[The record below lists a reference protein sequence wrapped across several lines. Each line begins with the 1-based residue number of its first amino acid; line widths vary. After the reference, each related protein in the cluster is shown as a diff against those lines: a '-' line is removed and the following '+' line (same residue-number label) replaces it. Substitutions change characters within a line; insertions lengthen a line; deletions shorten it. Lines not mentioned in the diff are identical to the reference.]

1 MSAGGEIEVEEI
13 VEDDVFEEETATEAS
28 QMLKGRGDSTNGS
41 VGSYGNNQPRS
52 GGDVHIKTG
61 KEERAKLT
69 QSEENGG
76 DIRT

>member
-1 MSAGGEIEVEEI
+1 MEEI

-52 GGDVHIKTG
+52 AGDVHVKMG
-61 KEERAKLT
+61 KEELAKLT
-69 QSEENGG
+69 QSENGG
-76 DIRT
+76 DLRT